1 MLGTHLADAFSAQLA
16 LQAKGIQ
23 VVERSRLRNFLGQEQ
38 IPSKLLDDS
47 ALPWLAS
54 RLSAS
59 TVVIGRL
66 EKEKRDVSL
75 RIQLRNAQNARKS
88 KGKPSYDEK
97 LVLAVQDADRFLA
110 PAEPVGEVSHDDATP
125 QGENV
130 YRAGTDTTA
139 MPSCYNRP
147 EPGYSDAAREA
158 RFQGTL
164 LLEATIRSDGNI
176 SDIKVLRGAP
186 FGLNDQAR
194 KTVAGWKCKPAL
206 LNGTPIATRVP
217 IEIMFRLF

>member
-1 MLGTHLADAFSAQLA
+1 MLGTHLADAFSAQ
-16 LQAKGIQ
+16 
-23 VVERSRLRNFLGQEQ
+23 
-38 IPSKLLDDS
+38 
-47 ALPWLAS
+47 
-54 RLSAS
+54 
-59 TVVIGRL
+59 
-66 EKEKRDVSL
+66 
-75 RIQLRNAQNARKS
+75 
-88 KGKPSYDEK
+88 
-97 LVLAVQDADRFLA
+97 
-110 PAEPVGEVSHDDATP
+110 
-125 QGENV
+125 QGENI

-147 EPGYSDAAREA
+147 EPGYSDAAGEA

-176 SDIKVLRGAP
+176 SDIKVLRGVP